1 MATFTASAAQ
11 SNVPA
16 IMRPGGVVTRVV
28 DYVHQATSLSIG
40 DVIQMV
46 KVPNGCMVTD
56 VRIAASMSAGVNV
69 VNIGDGND
77 TSAYGA
83 GVVLSGAGVVAG
95 LSNVPIRGLGRS
107 YSAEDTIDVQVIA
120 GASAGPSSA
129 QFRLVV
135 SYTSQSGQ

>member
-11 SNVPA
+11 ANVPA
-16 IMRPGGVVTRVV
+16 IMSVNRTITRVI
-28 DYVHQATSLSIG
+28 DYTHQATSLSIG

-46 KVPNGCMVTD
+46 KVPNGAIVTD
-56 VRIAASMSAGVNV
+56 VRIANSFSAGVNL

-83 GVVLSGAGVVAG
+83 AVVLSGAGVVAAQYA
-95 LSNVPIRGLGRS
+95 VPFRGVGRS
-107 YSAEDTIDVQVIA
+107 YSAEDTIDIQVVA

-129 QFRLVV
+129 QLRLVV
-135 SYTSQSGQ
+135 SYTMQNGG

>member
-11 SNVPA
+11 ANVPA
-16 IMRPGGVVTRVV
+16 IMSVNRVITRVV
-28 DYVHQATSLSIG
+28 DYTHQATSLSIG

-46 KVPNGCMVTD
+46 KVPNGAIVTD
-56 VRIAASMSAGVNV
+56 VRIAASFSAGVNL

-83 GVVLSGAGVVAG
+83 SVNLSGAGVVAA
-95 LSNVPIRGLGRS
+95 LYSVPIRGLGRS
-107 YSAEDTIDVQVIA
+107 YSAEDTIDVTVIA

-129 QFRLVV
+129 QFRLMV
-135 SYTSQSGQ
+135 SYTMQNNS